1 MRDAERFMEDTG
13 RSGGDSGRFVRQADN
28 ENIQRELRISRE
40 DTGRFR
46 IGNAEKFTNDI
57 GKSAGNTG

>member
-1 MRDAERFMEDTG
+1 MEDTG

-40 DTGRFR
+40 DTEDSELEMQRNLR
-46 IGNAEKFTNDI
+46 MI
-57 GKSAGNTG
+57 